1 MRRITAKIK
10 PTSGFSHVLHIGL
23 LVLLP
28 ALVFVLVRMRFYQLG
43 LTVILLSKWRML
55 AVKPRHWPANIRANA
70 VDLTV
75 GISVLVFMMNSGSQL
90 WQLIWAVVYGIWLV
104 LIKPAS
110 SVFAVSGQ
118 ALLAQVA
125 GLMALFIAWPQAPI
139 YGLVGVA
146 WLICYTTARH
156 FFSSFDEPLTRLFSY
171 SWAYFAA
178 ALVWVLSH
186 WLLFYET
193 VAQPT
198 LLLMVIGF
206 SLSGLYYL
214 EETDRLS
221 VFLRR
226 QFIFIMVAIIIIVI
240 AFSDWGDKT
249 I

>member
-75 GISVLVFMMNSGSQL
+75 GISVLVFMINSGSQL
-90 WQLIWAVVYGIWLV
+90 WQLIWVVVYGIWLV

-139 YGLVGVA
+139 YGLV
-146 WLICYTTARH
+146 
-156 FFSSFDEPLTRLFSY
+156 E
-171 SWAYFAA
+171 
-178 ALVWVLSH
+178 
-186 WLLFYET
+186 
-193 VAQPT
+193 
-198 LLLMVIGF
+198 IG
-206 SLSGLYYL
+206 
-214 EETDRLS
+214 RAH
-221 VFLRR
+221 V
-226 QFIFIMVAIIIIVI
+226 
-240 AFSDWGDKT
+240 
-249 I
+249 